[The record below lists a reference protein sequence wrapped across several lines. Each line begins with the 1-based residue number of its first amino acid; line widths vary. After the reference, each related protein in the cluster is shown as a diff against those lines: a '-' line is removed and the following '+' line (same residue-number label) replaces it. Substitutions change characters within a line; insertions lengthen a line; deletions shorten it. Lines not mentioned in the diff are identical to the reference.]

1 MIWKGLLMRLMVI
14 LTLSGLLAVMGST
27 QSDAA
32 GVQQDFLANPPALD
46 LTPPPVPSP
55 PISSDRTRGRGSRR
69 EAVEPRAPAGGCD
82 DGGPCY
88 RPDFGQLPLPS
99 LGGGT
104 PPLNMGISG
113 PRPAE
118 QAQRNAAEVDRI
130 AGQIQGNSASSGSPT
145 QPRSGQS
152 SGPCGAGGDLNDLL
166 SPECLGSMRS
176 LRPGALGGFPFPLSQ
191 ASPPQAVAPLFTCG
205 VALIPMGED
214 RRAIPTHGVV
224 SFQTKDFVQC
234 INAGVRL
241 GFGIPGR
248 TNITILTPQ
257 GVSIGVTCHRPTEAP
272 ATVNCTGQG
281 NLN

>member
-1 MIWKGLLMRLMVI
+1 MRLMVI

-27 QSDAA
+27 QSAA
-32 GVQQDFLANPPALD
+32 TGVQQDFLANPPALD
-46 LTPPPVPSP
+46 LTPPAVPP
-55 PISSDRTRGRGSRR
+55 PPTSSERVRGRGLSRD
-69 EAVEPRAPAGGCD
+69 AAEPRPPAGGCN

-88 RPDFGQLPLPS
+88 RPDFGQLPLPR
-99 LGGGT
+99 LGSPT
-104 PPLNMGISG
+104 PPLTMGIAG

-130 AGQIQGNSASSGSPT
+130 TEQMQGNSASSSSPA
-145 QPRSGQS
+145 QPIAPELRSGQTPS
-152 SGPCGAGGDLNDLL
+152 PCGAGRDLSDLL
-166 SPECLGSMRS
+166 SPECLASMRS
-176 LRPGALGGFPFPLSQ
+176 LRPGALGGFPAPLSQ
-191 ASPPQAVAPLFTCG
+191 ALPPQPVTPLFTCG
-205 VALIPMGED
+205 VALFPTPEQGG
-214 RRAIPTHGVV
+214 AVPTHGVV
-224 SFQTKDFVQC
+224 SFQTKDVVQC

-248 TNITILTPQ
+248 TNITILTPH